1 MEAEL
6 ASLRQQLQKEQRL
19 REEAEGRIL
28 EEQRRRE
35 EAEELARPLILENY
49 LEACHSLNCAIR
61 VVTDR
66 SLTTQGDT
74 TNPTGR
80 IFPRRIIPWD
90 DFATKQEQTWDQLSA
105 GQSFASRLA
114 FPSRHQLEYVK
125 SLLKPISSEIGLRDF
140 ERDVVENSVQKLVD
154 EAYKDTRLRTA
165 LGLQGTVTFESHTN
179 LGPTDDPISAP
190 MEDMSLATATPP
202 PHLQPGR
209 RLLSPDAGRGER
221 ATGRTSSAYTG
232 LRTAETYPPSRS
244 STRHRT
250 N

>member
-1 MEAEL
+1 MEEEVARL
-6 ASLRQQLQKEQRL
+6 RLQLRQEQRR

-28 EEQRRRE
+28 E
-35 EAEELARPLILENY
+35 
-49 LEACHSLNCAIR
+49 
-61 VVTDR
+61 VTDR
-66 SLTTQGDT
+66 SLTTQGGT

-125 SLLKPISSEIGLRDF
+125 SLLKPIGSEIGLRDF
-140 ERDVVENSVQKLVD
+140 ERAVVENSVQKLVD

-179 LGPTDDPISAP
+179 LGPADDPISAP
-190 MEDMSLATATPP
+190 MEDMSLSDGHAAVAASARPP
-202 PHLQPGR
+202 APKPR
-209 RLLSPDAGRGER
+209 RRARGKGNR
-221 ATGRTSSAYTG
+221 ADQFCIYRTSDGRNIPALAIEYK
-232 LRTAETYPPSRS
+232 A
-244 STRHRT
+244 RT